1 MPRTVIIGAGLAGQS
16 VARELRA
23 LSPDHDVTL
32 VTQCAGHLYPKPQL
46 STGLRTGKQPGQLIT
61 KTAEEIAASGI
72 ELLPYSRVSAID
84 LAAATVTLSDGRV
97 LAYDDLVLAVGAS
110 PFVPP
115 MAGNAEAV
123 FTVNHLDDY
132 RAFRAALKPGARVLL
147 VGGGLIGVEF
157 ASDLLSQ
164 GHGVDVVDPGP
175 GPLPRLLPEGA
186 ASLLIHAL
194 AEAGARF
201 HWGTT
206 VARLDGEPGSF
217 QVTLSDGTLL
227 EADLVLS
234 AVGLRPQTEL
244 ARAAGLPVGRGI
256 LVDGFLR
263 AAPHVYALGDCA
275 ELPGGVYLPFIKP
288 IGEQAKF
295 VGAAIAG
302 EAKGPYTPANY
313 AVAVKV
319 QQWPVMST
327 TPLPDEA
334 GTWEEV
340 VSEAGSLSKLLAPD
354 GRVLRVV
361 ATGDRAAE
369 VREWLTQVPPLAPAV
384 V

>member
-23 LSPDHDVTL
+23 LRPDHDVTL

-46 STGLRTGKQPGQLIT
+46 STGLRTGKQPDQLVT
-61 KTAEEIAASGI
+61 KTAEAIAGSGI
-72 ELLPYSRVSAID
+72 ELLPHALVSAID
-84 LAAATVTLSDGRV
+84 LADSAVTLSDGRV

-115 MAGNAEAV
+115 MEGNAGAV

-132 RAFRAALKPGARVLL
+132 RAFRSALTPGARVLL
-147 VGGGLIGVEF
+147 VGGGLIGMEF

-164 GHGVDVVDPGP
+164 GHGVHVVDPGP
-175 GPLPRLLPEGA
+175 GPLPRLLPVGA
-186 ASLLIHAL
+186 ASLLTHAL
-194 AEAGARF
+194 AEAGAVF

-206 VARLDGEPGSF
+206 VARLDGEPGVFSA
-217 QVTLSDGTLL
+217 TLSDGTVI
-227 EADLVLS
+227 EAELVLS
-234 AVGLRPQTEL
+234 AVGLRPQIAL
-244 ARAAGLPVGRGI
+244 AKAAGLPVGRGI

-295 VGAAIAG
+295 VAAAIAG
-302 EAKGPYTPANY
+302 EAAVPYAPANY

-327 TPLPDEA
+327 TPLPNEA
-334 GTWEEV
+334 GMWEEV
-340 VSEAGSLSKLLAPD
+340 VSEAGSFSKLVAPD

-369 VREWLTQVPPLAPAV
+369 VREWLAQVPPLAPAIV
-384 V
+384 